1 MTFESL
7 EFVFFMIIVFWLP
20 WLYVDSVAVVK
31 SQVMFF
37 LLDYS
42 EVHMFQFFSFFN
54 KHSMHPT

>member
-42 EVHMFQFFSFFN
+42 EVHMFLFFFFF
-54 KHSMHPT
+54 